1 MLKHLDNALTAY
13 IFDCNK
19 SRTNRRLEP
28 NSWADAK
35 KCRLRKPASQAK
47 RTGFSPFNERNAGLL
62 RKLVEE
68 LHDRADID
76 GGEML

>member
-1 MLKHLDNALTAY
+1 L
-13 IFDCNK
+13 IV
-19 SRTNRRLEP
+19 TNREQIGGSSPILGP
-28 NSWADAK
+28 KAK